1 MKPLAIPTTKGQVL
15 ICLIGTF
22 PKGTINNGRRE
33 EASRIIQQSANNR
46 ATLSSIRSHWP
57 KLLPTIDPSTRQ
69 HLELV
74 RILNNQ
80 IKYSK
85 LDAIYL
91 PAVTPAFDE
100 ARLGQPK
107 KYVSDWDSSDKIAGA
122 LSRSGQHRTGELRE
136 MVEQLVSPTNIAI
149 VVGFLLAVAAAH
161 ALGAPGAA
169 IDAVLIGI
177 AWVSAGWAGIN
188 AVIDFITT
196 TVNVLNAKSEA
207 DIDKAAKEYA
217 HSFTLLGT
225 AFLARFLGKVKA
237 GKAGNGKAPVKA
249 LAKGASKH
257 INGKTFKPEAQ
268 RPKKMQP
275 ALDKMP
281 KSFQKE
287 HAAAG
292 SLVATESNAA
302 RGLSGTSVVSPAR
315 AEAYLIKNGMSLVK
329 ARAFIDSFDGPIT
342 ARIVRPGEDFV
353 RYFDEPF
360 STGSFLGKTRFSSSN
375 EAIDAL
381 ALEGFPNLATSVQRV
396 TSTGR
401 TIVFEGGIKGGG
413 PGVIQTVIP
422 NQNAFFFGPGVGY

>member
-107 KYVSDWDSSDKIAGA
+107 KYVSNWDSSDKIAEA
-122 LSRSGQHRTGELRE
+122 LSRSGQHLTGELRE

-196 TVNVLNAKSEA
+196 TINVLNAKSEA

-217 HSFTLLGT
+217 YSFTLLGT

-237 GKAGNGKAPVKA
+237 GKAGSAKAPVKA
-249 LAKGASKH
+249 PAKGASKNS
-257 INGKTFKPEAQ
+257 NGKSVKLETQ
-268 RPKKMQP
+268 RPKKMQS

-287 HAAAG
+287 YAAA
-292 SLVATESNAA
+292 EAA
-302 RGLSGTSVVSPAR
+302 GWKHPPGHP
-315 AEAYLIKNGMSLVK
+315 EA
-329 ARAFIDSFDGPIT
+329 
-342 ARIVRPGEDFV
+342 
-353 RYFDEPF
+353 
-360 STGSFLGKTRFSSSN
+360 GKTWWPPNNGGVGSPIQTKLPKNFKLDRFGDEKGSYLSKAGDNYDSR
-375 EAIDAL
+375 AL
-381 ALEGFPNLATSVQRV
+381 SYIPKHKPNVYAVTERGAQRLTV
-396 TSTGR
+396 EKSEISPWFGQ
-401 TIVFEGGIKGGG
+401 IGGG
-413 PGVIQTVIP
+413 TQYRLVDVTNPTAKLSVRSAIQSGLLKK
-422 NQNAFFFGPGVGY
+422 GP